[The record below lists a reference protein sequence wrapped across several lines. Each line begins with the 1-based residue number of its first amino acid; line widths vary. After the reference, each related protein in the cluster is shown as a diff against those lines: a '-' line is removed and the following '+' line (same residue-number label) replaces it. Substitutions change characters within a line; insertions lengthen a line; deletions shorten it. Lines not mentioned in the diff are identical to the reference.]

1 MINTYFFRMTQTNQI
16 MFFSKVRQM
25 KLITYPTYYKIYQI
39 SPTDAC
45 LSDMLY
51 ILTYVVSTS
60 RYNIYCVKHF
70 ALCAN

>member
-1 MINTYFFRMTQTNQI
+1 
-16 MFFSKVRQM
+16 M
-25 KLITYPTYYKIYQI
+25 KLITYPTTPKTKIHQI
-39 SPTDAC
+39 SPTDTC